1 MSKRYDD
8 RVVYRNKLPF
18 YKKVLR
24 DRDRVYIDQY
34 ATPELK
40 HLTEEQTGQL
50 SLEPVTWQFGER
62 YFKLAHRYYGG
73 SRYWWV
79 IAHVNQKPTE
89 FDIQV
94 GETIYVPLPLDRVLA
109 FLED

>member
-1 MSKRYDD
+1 MTKRYDD

-18 YKKVLR
+18 YKKVLH
-24 DRDRVYIDQY
+24 DRDREYIDQY

-40 HLTEEQTGQL
+40 HLSEEETAQL
-50 SLEPVTWQFGER
+50 SFEPVTWQFGER
-62 YFKLAHRYYGG
+62 YFKLAHKYYGD

-89 FDIQV
+89 FDIQM